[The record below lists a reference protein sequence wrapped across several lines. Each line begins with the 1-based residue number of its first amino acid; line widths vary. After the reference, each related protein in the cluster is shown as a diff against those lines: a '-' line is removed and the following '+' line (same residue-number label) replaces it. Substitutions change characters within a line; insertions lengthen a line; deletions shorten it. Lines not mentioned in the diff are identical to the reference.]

1 MTMTKILAAYLLTL
15 VIFLAM
21 DSVWLTLAS
30 NTLYQPVLKDILLQ
44 GFRPIPALVFYL
56 IYMAG
61 LVRFAVLPGVASG
74 KLGKTAVDGAV
85 YGLAAYATYDLTN
98 QATLKVWTTGL
109 TLADLAWGTC
119 VSTFAATIACLLMR
133 KLFKPT

>member
-1 MTMTKILAAYLLTL
+1 MARIAATYILTL
-15 VIFLAM
+15 VVFLAM

-30 NTLYQPVLKDILLQ
+30 DALYRPVLKDILLD
-44 GFRPIPALVFYL
+44 GFRPIPALLFYL

-61 LVRFAVLPGVASG
+61 LVRFSVLPGVASG
-74 KLGKTAVDGAV
+74 NAGKTALDGAA

-109 TLADLAWGTC
+109 TLADLAWGTFISAC
-119 VSTFAATIACLLMR
+119 AATVSCLLIR
-133 KLFKPT
+133 KLFRPA